1 MVVKST
7 QRRYIPVTRI
17 RIKKYI
23 VFTKKLSFQQPVT
36 IVFKNKSYRLEKK
49 LNAWNKMQI

>member
-7 QRRYIPVTRI
+7 QRRYITRI
-17 RIKKYI
+17 PIKKYI

-36 IVFKNKSYRLEKK
+36 VVFKSKSYKLKKK